1 MKLTHIFLM
10 ATLVYASVFAQYSV
24 ERINPGLDFENPRV
38 LLVQSGEFFIAS
50 QNGIIYTVSSSN
62 YSDKA
67 SIVIDLRKKVWSGGD
82 DGLLGFTL
90 HPRYSSNGKM
100 YVSYTTNNPR
110 RLVISEFVVKS
121 GRASN
126 SDEKIL
132 IEIPLVLNGNR
143 GGVLAFGNDGFLYIA
158 TGDGGGT
165 GDPSGNA
172 QDKTSLL
179 GKVLRIDINSAGG
192 KLNYLI
198 PSTNPYRGSGEYREE
213 IFAIGLRNPQ
223 DISPD
228 PATGRLY
235 LSDRGQRKR
244 EEVNIIAAGRNYGW
258 RIMEGSTTAL
268 GGRVDNEKLTNP
280 VYEYAHS
287 GSYGFMISGGVV
299 YRGGLFKQLNSKYVF
314 ADYGSSRIMAISI
327 GSSGDTQV
335 ETLVENAEISPI
347 SLTTDA
353 KGDIYILDYNGGIYK
368 LSPFAKKV
376 VPELADVNEEESK
389 RKDSPNTNDSS
400 DNGEANKKKS
410 TKDSSKDSSK
420 DSTNVKA
427 EKGNNSPTKLIAGM
441 LQPGVINLSWKDN
454 NDHELGY
461 IIERK
466 SGSSNFKVL
475 DTVRANNEVY
485 EDYSVADTTLYTY
498 RVRVFGADSL
508 RQDWSNTAS
517 IMTKQAEAITSLKI
531 FGDDESV
538 TVRWTTG
545 GKYDKKGFIIQRS
558 VGGDWVQVGSVKGN
572 TKYTYEFK
580 HTYRDAFKGVVYY
593 RVVQKDAA
601 NNEIVSDP
609 LRYEADITPGMP
621 IVIKAIL
628 GFVGGVFILLLLYLL
643 VFKKKQ
649 EQEIDV

>member
-1 MKLTHIFLM
+1 M
-10 ATLVYASVFAQYSV
+10 ATLVCTSVFAQYSV

-38 LLVQSGEFFIAS
+38 LLVHSGEFFIAS
-50 QNGIIYTVSSSN
+50 QNGIVYTVSNSN
-62 YSDKA
+62 LTDKA
-67 SIVIDLRKKVWSGGD
+67 RTVLDLRKKVRYGGE

-90 HPRYSSNGKM
+90 HPRFSSNGKV
-100 YVSYTTNNPR
+100 YVTYTANNPR
-110 RLVISEFVVKS
+110 RLVVSEFMVVS
-121 GRASN
+121 GRASLN
-126 SDEKIL
+126 DERVL

-143 GGVLAFGNDGFLYIA
+143 GGVLSFGNDGFLYIA
-158 TGDGGGT
+158 TGDGGGL
-165 GDPSGNA
+165 GDPNGNSQNKA
-172 QDKTSLL
+172 SLL
-179 GKVLRIDINSAGG
+179 GKVLRIDVNNTEGG
-192 KLNYLI
+192 LNYSI
-198 PSTNPYRGSGEYREE
+198 PSTNPYRGSDEYREE
-213 IFAIGLRNPQ
+213 IFAVGLRNPQ
-223 DISPD
+223 DISLD
-228 PATGRLY
+228 PATGRMY
-235 LSDRGQRKR
+235 LSDRGQSKR
-244 EEVNIIAAGRNYGW
+244 EEVNILAAGRNYGW

-299 YRGGLFKQLNSKYVF
+299 YRGGLFKQLNTKYVF
-314 ADYGSSRIMAISI
+314 ADYGSSRIMAISV
-327 GSSGDTQV
+327 GASGGTQV
-335 ETLVENAEISPI
+335 ETIIDESEISPV
-347 SLTTDA
+347 SLATDA
-353 KGDIYILDYNGGIYK
+353 KGDIFILDYNGGIYK
-368 LSPFAKKV
+368 LSPFAKKTIPDLAEV
-376 VPELADVNEEESK
+376 TEEGNTKVETAPENNPST
-389 RKDSPNTNDSS
+389 NTNESIK
-400 DNGEANKKKS
+400 EV
-410 TKDSSKDSSK
+410 TKDSIS
-420 DSTNVKA
+420 VKV
-427 EKGNNSPTKLIAGM
+427 EKGNNSPSKLVAGM
-441 LQPGVINLSWKDN
+441 LQPGVINLSWQDN

-466 SGSSNFKVL
+466 SGRGSFKVL
-475 DTVRANNEVY
+475 DTVRSNNQVY

-498 RVRVFGADSL
+498 RVRVFGEDSL
-508 RQDWSNTAS
+508 SREWSNTAS

-558 VGGDWVQVGSVKGN
+558 LGGDWVKIGSVKGN

-628 GFVGGVFILLLLYLL
+628 GFVGGVFVLLLLYLL